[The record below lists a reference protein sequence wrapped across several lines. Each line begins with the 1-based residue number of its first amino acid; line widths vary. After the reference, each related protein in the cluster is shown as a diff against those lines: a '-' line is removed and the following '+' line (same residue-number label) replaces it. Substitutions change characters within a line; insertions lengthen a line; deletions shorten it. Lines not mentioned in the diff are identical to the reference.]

1 MNYRQFY
8 DEMNAF
14 PVFSIRE
21 IEKHFPGF
29 DSRRLVEWQEKGYI
43 QKLRNRY
50 YYFAGNSVN
59 ERYLCFAANKLYS
72 PSYVSLE
79 SALSWHG
86 FIPENTFQITSCSS
100 RKTQS
105 FETPLGSFKYRS
117 IKSALFF
124 GYQLVEWNNHHFAIA
139 EPEKTVIDYLYLH
152 HEIDDPDDFES
163 LRWNSTEMNN
173 SLSMKRIDT
182 YASYIGSKAL
192 LTRLNI
198 LKEYLNATPAQNTT

>member
-21 IEKHFPGF
+21 IEKHFPDF

-43 QKLRNRY
+43 QKLRNRF
-50 YYFAGNSVN
+50 YFFTGNTVN
-59 ERYLCFAANKLYS
+59 ERYLFFAANELYS

-79 SALSWHG
+79 SALSWYG
-86 FIPENTFQITSCSS
+86 FIPEGVFQVTSCSS

-105 FETPLGSFKYRS
+105 FETPLGSFDYRH
-117 IKSALFF
+117 IKPALFF
-124 GYQLVEWNNHHFAIA
+124 GYQLEEWNNHHFAIA

-152 HEIDDPDDFES
+152 HEIGEPDDFES
-163 LRWNSTEMNN
+163 LRWNSTELNN
-173 SLSMKRIDT
+173 SLSMERIDT
-182 YASYIGSKAL
+182 YASHIGSKAL
-192 LTRLNI
+192 LKRLTL
-198 LKEYLNATPAQNTT
+198 LKEFLNVNPA

>member
-1 MNYRQFY
+1 MNYRQFH

-43 QKLRNRY
+43 QKLRNRF
-50 YYFAGNSVN
+50 YFFTGNSVN
-59 ERYLCFAANKLYS
+59 ERYLFFAANELYS
-72 PSYVSLE
+72 PSYISLE
-79 SALSWHG
+79 SALSWYG
-86 FIPENTFQITSCSS
+86 FIPEGVFQVTSCSS

-105 FETPLGSFKYRS
+105 FDTPLGSFSYRH
-117 IKSALFF
+117 IQPALFF
-124 GYQLVEWNNHHFAIA
+124 GYHLEEWNNHHFAIA

-152 HEIDDPDDFES
+152 HEIDEPDDFES

-173 SLSMKRIDT
+173 SLSMEKVDT
-182 YASYIGSKAL
+182 YASHIGSKAL
-192 LTRLNI
+192 VKRLTT
-198 LKEYLNATPAQNTT
+198 LKEFLDVNPT

>member
-1 MNYRQFY
+1 MKYQQFH

-43 QKLRNRY
+43 QKLRNRF
-50 YYFAGNSVN
+50 YFFTDNTVN
-59 ERYLCFAANKLYS
+59 ERYLFFAANELYS

-79 SALSWHG
+79 SALSWYG
-86 FIPENTFQITSCSS
+86 FIPEGVFQVTSCSS

-105 FETPLGSFKYRS
+105 FETPLGVFSYRH
-117 IKSALFF
+117 IKPALFL
-124 GYQLVEWNNHHFAIA
+124 GYQLEEWGNHRFTIA

-152 HEIDDPDDFES
+152 HEIADPDDFES

-173 SLSMKRIDT
+173 SLSMEKVDI
-182 YASYIGSKAL
+182 YASHIGSKTL
-192 LTRLNI
+192 RKRLTL
-198 LKEYLNATPAQNTT
+198 LKEFLDVNPA

>member
-1 MNYRQFY
+1 MNYRQFH

-43 QKLRNRY
+43 QKLRNRF
-50 YYFAGNSVN
+50 YYFAGTTIN
-59 ERYLCFAANKLYS
+59 ERYLFFAANELYS
-72 PSYVSLE
+72 PSYISLE
-79 SALSWHG
+79 TALSWHG
-86 FIPENTFQITSCSS
+86 FIPEGVFQVTSCSS

-105 FETPLGSFKYRS
+105 FDTPLGSFSYRH
-117 IKSALFF
+117 IQPALFF
-124 GYQLVEWNNHHFAIA
+124 GYHLEEWNNHHFAIA

-152 HEIDDPDDFES
+152 HEIGELDDFES

-173 SLSMKRIDT
+173 SLSMEKIDK
-182 YASYIGSKAL
+182 YAFHIGSKAL
-192 LTRLNI
+192 VKRLTT
-198 LKEYLNATPAQNTT
+198 LKEFLDVNPT

>member
-1 MNYRQFY
+1 MNYRQFH

-50 YYFAGNSVN
+50 YFFTGNSVN
-59 ERYLCFAANKLYS
+59 KRTLFFAANELYS

-86 FIPENTFQITSCSS
+86 FIPEGVFQITSCST
-100 RKTQS
+100 RKTQF
-105 FETPLGSFKYRS
+105 FETPLGSFSYRH
-117 IKSALFF
+117 IKPALFF
-124 GYQLVEWNNHHFAIA
+124 GYQLEEWNNHHFAIA
-139 EPEKTVIDYLYLH
+139 DPEKTVIDYLYLH
-152 HEIDDPDDFES
+152 HEIGDPDDLES
-163 LRWNSTEMNN
+163 LRWNSAEMNN
-173 SLSMKRIDT
+173 SLSIEKIDR
-182 YASYIGSKAL
+182 YASHIDSKAL
-192 LTRLNI
+192 IKRLKL
-198 LKEYLNATPAQNTT
+198 LKEYLNANPS

>member
-1 MNYRQFY
+1 MNYRQFH

-29 DSRRLVEWQEKGYI
+29 DSRRLVEWQDKGYI

-50 YYFAGNSVN
+50 YFFTGNSVN
-59 ERYLCFAANKLYS
+59 ERYLFFAANKLYS

-86 FIPENTFQITSCSS
+86 FIPEGVFQVTSCST

-105 FETPLGSFKYRS
+105 FETPLGSFTYRH
-117 IKSALFF
+117 IKPTLFF
-124 GYQLVEWNNHHFAIA
+124 GYQLEEWNNHHFVIA

-152 HEIDDPDDFES
+152 HEIGDPDDLES
-163 LRWNSTEMNN
+163 LRWNSAEMNN
-173 SLSMKRIDT
+173 SLSMEKIDL
-182 YASYIGSKAL
+182 YASHIDSKAL
-192 LTRLNI
+192 IKRLKL
-198 LKEYLNATPAQNTT
+198 LKEYLNANPS

>member
-1 MNYRQFY
+1 MNYQQFHN
-8 DEMNAF
+8 EMNAF
-14 PVFSIRE
+14 PVFSTRE

-29 DSRRLVEWQEKGYI
+29 NSRRLVEWQEKGYI

-50 YYFAGNSVN
+50 YFFTGNSVS
-59 ERYLCFAANKLYS
+59 ERYLFFAANELYS

-86 FIPENTFQITSCSS
+86 FIPEGVFQITSCSS
-100 RKTQS
+100 LKTQS
-105 FETPLGSFKYRS
+105 FETPLGSFSYRH
-117 IKSALFF
+117 IKPTLFF
-124 GYQLVEWNNHHFAIA
+124 GYKLEEWNNHQISIA

-152 HEIDDPDDFES
+152 HEIKELNDLEA

-173 SLSMKRIDT
+173 SLSMEKVDS
-182 YASYIGSKAL
+182 YASHIGSKVL

-198 LKEYLNATPAQNTT
+198 LKEYLNANPS